1 MKRNIFF
8 IAATALALLGLSSCN
23 NEIDG
28 NVNRD
33 EQAQLD
39 TTRRSTFI
47 CETTPT
53 TRATLVWHSGT
64 TNNGAAVHWEVG
76 DQIWVYES
84 FTNRI
89 GSTGSDITATKP
101 NACFYFPWL
110 FRADSYKVNYFG
122 HPSNTD
128 GKGVTIKGQVW
139 QSYADQT
146 DHLKYYGDCAVATA
160 TKVKTGQYLV
170 GFTHLPAFL
179 NILPYSTNALIR
191 GGMVLKKVVIKSS
204 NPLTG
209 VFPDVGS
216 YGLDLGHATNTGKQ
230 IEIFLNNGNGFA
242 VDNDQVN
249 QWRNGIYCVMVPGW
263 HDLTIE
269 YYCTS
274 PITSMP
280 LKFIK
285 IIGAQNYAPN
295 TITNI
300 TADLSVME
308 FDLKYYFPFAAEGY
322 DIFRDRPAPIYN
334 PGVSDERQSVSPY
347 FNYRS
352 INVERAIRTAPNI
365 NQVAWYLANS
375 YADKTTPWML
385 NGVLHRGGLWVP
397 KLSYLATYKGYTVE
411 QMAIR
416 DPSGVN
422 RTIPSAASP
431 KFNNKEWVISNLGTI
446 VPTSH
451 TYSNYFFLPACGYY
465 VRDSPTSQNMHSES
479 LYSYYWLLSP
489 HESVNY
495 HSEYTTM
502 VIKFQLPLGNQG
514 GGFSS
519 IRATGLENIAC
530 PFFNAQ

>member
-28 NVNRD
+28 NVNHD
-33 EQAQLD
+33 ELAQRD
-39 TTRRSTFI
+39 TTVRTIFST
-47 CETTPT
+47 ETTPT

-110 FRADSYKVNYFG
+110 FRADTYKVNYLG

-128 GKGVTIKGQVW
+128 GKGVTIKGQQW
-139 QSYADQT
+139 QGYADQT
-146 DHLKYYGDCAVATA
+146 DHLKYFGDCAVATA

-170 GFTHLPAFL
+170 KFTHLPAFL

-242 VDNDQVN
+242 ADNDQVN

-300 TADLSVME
+300 TADFSAMQFDFKYYLWDAGEGHDVFEGYAPNYWNWTTLPFAWPTASTDARINNQRRVFVADQSAKFAPNLNQAIWYAESEPYSDRDILWWHGGNQGQGGIWLKKLSVIAQQNGRSEASLAQSDRTGKDYTQAANQFTMV
-308 FDLKYYFPFAAEGY
+308 KRYYFATG
-322 DIFRDRPAPIYN
+322 RPADI
-334 PGVSDERQSVSPY
+334 Q
-347 FNYRS
+347 
-352 INVERAIRTAPNI
+352 
-365 NQVAWYLANS
+365 
-375 YADKTTPWML
+375 
-385 NGVLHRGGLWVP
+385 
-397 KLSYLATYKGYTVE
+397 
-411 QMAIR
+411 
-416 DPSGVN
+416 
-422 RTIPSAASP
+422 
-431 KFNNKEWVISNLGTI
+431 
-446 VPTSH
+446 
-451 TYSNYFFLPACGYY
+451 NYFFVPAMGRFDGIGGRGILTANYNCYWLSTTYHEFSYTGNAYTFSFT
-465 VRDSPTSQNMHSES
+465 RSGLANTIEIKPESMSQNAF
-479 LYSYYWLLSP
+479 P
-489 HESVNY
+489 V
-495 HSEYTTM
+495 
-502 VIKFQLPLGNQG
+502 
-514 GGFSS
+514 
-519 IRATGLENIAC
+519 
-530 PFFNAQ
+530 FNAQ